1 VREKERVENAKAFER
16 ECHRRT
22 REGANVRER
31 RIEQNLHSE
40 WMEESHPRRINALD
54 FHADDP
60 AVSSISKSEDIR
72 NTYITHTNDSVNRRN
87 VYP

>member
-1 VREKERVENAKAFER
+1 MREKERVENAKAFER
-16 ECHRRT
+16 ECHRRK
-22 REGANVRER
+22 REGANMRER
-31 RIEQNLHSE
+31 NLHSE
-40 WMEESHPRRINALD
+40 WMEESHPRRIDALD

-60 AVSSISKSEDIR
+60 AISSIFKNEDTR